1 MSAAVTEANTLTR
14 QLWHIAGSGDL
25 EELDHLV
32 SQGVDV
38 NAGDR
43 TGVTALMRAAYHGQ
57 LGMVRALIGH
67 GADPNAKDRS
77 GLTALMMAE
86 HGGHEEIVDALRPF
100 GAQGKTEVTK
110 KQRLVASVTEQNV
123 DAVTEH
129 EDPESGNASQTA
141 RTLHEPLEIWE

>member
-57 LGMVRALIGH
+57 LGMVRALIGY

-77 GLTALMMAE
+77 GLTALMMAQ
-86 HGGHEEIVDALRPF
+86 HTGHDEIVEALRLV
-100 GAQGKTEVTK
+100 GAEGKGESTRK
-110 KQRLVASVTEQNV
+110 SRLVGSVT
-123 DAVTEH
+123 D
-129 EDPESGNASQTA
+129 EDIHAAPVAGQY
-141 RTLHEPLEIWE
+141 IDD